1 MSAKVARYEYW
12 WEYISARKPIYLVG
26 VLTVVVCNI
35 SQVYFASAM
44 GHVVDFFSDNKIP
57 AWLVQETKTDTFIF
71 LFITILLAKV
81 FLTLGRVGWR
91 LTLGRQTHF
100 AAGQMKERIWENAKY
115 FSSEDLIEKYPKG
128 VLMNAANSDVNQA
141 RFIFGFTLIGLID
154 VIFLGIF
161 TLVAMFQIS
170 FSLTMA
176 SLLMLSFTPLAIK
189 KLSKLEAQRYE
200 TSQEYLS
207 SFNDLSSQAV
217 GTVKL
222 QKLGQTAKFWFRRLY
237 KSAEDFRQKRL
248 LAQHTSLKY
257 IPYVGM
263 TSILSYVV
271 LFSLGVY
278 LNIQGELSVG
288 EFVAMQG
295 LIFLLQDP
303 LVELGYIISEWRK
316 SGTSLER
323 LEQIYKNPKEDYLL
337 QEKGDG
343 VQGQSVFS
351 VRDLNFSYG
360 SNQILKDIDLE
371 VNLGDRIGIT
381 GQIGTGK
388 STLLN
393 ILCGLERKYTGDVKF
408 FSKDFSHYS
417 HDDLRRTITC
427 VHQKPF
433 LFADSIRANVAMDKE
448 LSDEKI
454 WYYLELAGLGP
465 DVLDFDEGLNT
476 QLGEWGI
483 NLSGGQKQRLTLAR
497 ALAREPQVLLLDDGL
512 SAVDT
517 VTEEKILNNLNKK
530 LSKTTIIW
538 VAHRKSTL
546 KYCDRIIDLDV
557 PCQEKT
563 ILQ

>member
-1 MSAKVARYEYW
+1 MTTATRYHYW
-12 WEYISARKPIYLVG
+12 WSYIKARKPIYLLG
-26 VLTVVVCNI
+26 ILTVVVCNI
-35 SQVYFASAM
+35 AQVYFARAM
-44 GHVVDFFSDNKIP
+44 GYVVDFFSGNTIP
-57 AWLVQETKTDTFIF
+57 TWLIQEDKKSTFIF
-71 LFITILLAKV
+71 LFITIFVSRV

-91 LTLGRQTHF
+91 LTLGRQTHYS
-100 AAGQMKERIWENAKY
+100 AGEMKDKIWTNAKY
-115 FSSEDLIEKYPKG
+115 FTGADLVDKFPKG
-128 VLMNAANSDVNQA
+128 VLMNAANSDVGQA

-161 TLVAMFQIS
+161 TLISMVQIN
-170 FSLTMA
+170 LTLTLA
-176 SLLMLSFTPLAIK
+176 SLVMLGFTPIAIK
-189 KLSKLEAQRYE
+189 KLSKTEAENYE
-200 TSQEYLS
+200 QSQKSLS

-222 QKLGQTAKFWFRRLY
+222 QKLGQTAKFWFKRLY
-237 KSAEDFRQKRL
+237 ESASEYRHKRL
-248 LAQHTSLKY
+248 TAQYTSLKY

-263 TSILSYVV
+263 SSILAYIV

-278 LNIQGELSVG
+278 LNINGTLSVG

-316 SGTSLER
+316 SGTSLGR
-323 LEQIYKNPKEDYLL
+323 LEEIYQNPKEEYLL
-337 QEKGDG
+337 QEETSSIEGDH
-343 VQGQSVFS
+343 VFNINN
-351 VRDLNFSYG
+351 LNFRYG
-360 SNQILKDIDLE
+360 SHKILDDIELSIKKGE
-371 VNLGDRIGIT
+371 RVGLT

-388 STLLN
+388 TTLVN
-393 ILCGLERKYTGDVKF
+393 ILSGLERNFQGSVEFYGKNFGK
-408 FSKDFSHYS
+408 YS
-417 HDDLRRTITC
+417 HEDLRNKIVC

-433 LFADSIRANVAMDKE
+433 LFAQSIKENVAMEKDM
-448 LSDEKI
+448 SDEQV
-454 WYYLELAGLGP
+454 WHYLEMAGLGR

-497 ALAREPQVLLLDDGL
+497 ALAREPEVLLLDDGL

-517 VTEEKILNNLNKK
+517 VTEEKILKSLNKNLK
-530 LSKTTIIW
+530 ETTIVW

-546 KYCDRIIDLDV
+546 KYCDTIIDLDG